1 MCFVNHILCIHIHAP
16 YFAGM
21 GLSQEEEDEVILESE
36 KEAARRAWKRPW
48 KGREASQNPPI
59 HPVKRSR
66 ATVGPAHVEQI
77 SMERRVCFCSAL
89 DLLVGWVLL
98 VFPHLLYNLPYNIYW
113 ILLIYVFIHLFTC
126 IYIVCVCWCV
136 CLCLF
141 FCLYY
146 YMYIYIYIY
155 ISVCVCVCVCIL
167 IGFFGGIHSWSHETW
182 GTHYILESEC
192 LYPSRFVSRCSPDTA
207 GTDGLG
213 TTCER
218 CAATGSWFHESGVF
232 DVFEARNADFTHSD
246 YRWL

>member
-1 MCFVNHILCIHIHAP
+1 L
-16 YFAGM
+16 
-21 GLSQEEEDEVILESE
+21 Q
-36 KEAARRAWKRPW
+36 W
-48 KGREASQNPPI
+48 
-59 HPVKRSR
+59 
-66 ATVGPAHVEQI
+66 
-77 SMERRVCFCSAL
+77 
-89 DLLVGWVLL
+89 DLLVGWVFL
-98 VFPHLLYNLPYNIYW
+98 VFPHLLICHIIFIDLCLHSFIY
-113 ILLIYVFIHLFTC
+113 LHL
-126 IYIVCVCWCV
+126 YVCVCWCV
-136 CLCLF
+136 CLCF
-141 FCLYY
+141 FLKK
-146 YMYIYIYIY
+146 IYIYID
-155 ISVCVCVCVCIL
+155 ISVCVRVCVCIL

>member
-1 MCFVNHILCIHIHAP
+1 L
-16 YFAGM
+16 
-21 GLSQEEEDEVILESE
+21 Q
-36 KEAARRAWKRPW
+36 W
-48 KGREASQNPPI
+48 
-59 HPVKRSR
+59 
-66 ATVGPAHVEQI
+66 
-77 SMERRVCFCSAL
+77 
-89 DLLVGWVLL
+89 DLLVGWVFL
-98 VFPHLLYNLPYNIYW
+98 VFPHLLICHIIFIDLWHHSFIY
-113 ILLIYVFIHLFTC
+113 LHIY
-126 IYIVCVCWCV
+126 VCVCWCV
-136 CLCLF
+136 CLCF
-141 FCLYY
+141 FLKN
-146 YMYIYIYIY
+146 IYID
-155 ISVCVCVCVCIL
+155 ISVCVRVCVCIL

>member
-98 VFPHLLYNLPYNIYW
+98 VFPICYIICHIIFIEFYWSMSSFIYLFAF
-113 ILLIYVFIHLFTC
+113 ILYVFVDVYVYVCFFVYIIIC
-126 IYIVCVCWCV
+126 IYIYLCVCVR
-136 CLCLF
+136 
-141 FCLYY
+141 
-146 YMYIYIYIY
+146 
-155 ISVCVCVCVCIL
+155 VCVCIL

-246 YRWL
+246 